1 MRNLPLSLAVA
12 LMLLAC
18 EGEPGATALGD
29 FGSEDFWA
37 SPFPGEH
44 RRLPDGRIDV
54 ADFPVRA
61 RSSITVVLR
70 DAAAQQTGFGT
81 TTPVFFPLTAA
92 IDPSSLPAAT
102 DAPSIGAPVFLMD
115 VDPDSPDRGR
125 LAPVIGR
132 FLLDAGPYGTPNML
146 AILPVQGR
154 PLRPDTMYAAVVT
167 SALQLADGGTLEPAS
182 YVTAIARGEIPTGLS
197 GDALAAFR
205 DAHASLLELGVP
217 GDGIIAFSAFRTG
230 DPTAVFDRA
239 LSGARE
245 NGEGITLSDFDAPEI
260 YDAYCAYHAVAT
272 VPVYQEGEP
281 PYATEGGRW
290 ILDSAGAPVLQHE
303 ETANVWV
310 TVPRRAMP
318 TDGFPAAVLVR
329 TGSGADRPL
338 MERGPRDASGTSPR
352 GTGLGLQFAEAGF
365 IGVSI
370 EGPHGGSRN
379 VSGGDEQFIVFNIQN
394 VFALRDNLRQSAL
407 ELALLVD
414 TLPEIDLDPSLCPD
428 VSTVDDAPVRIDGRS
443 LALVGH
449 SMGASIAPLT
459 AAFEPRYRAMIV
471 SGAGASWSENILY
484 KLSPIPTRGLAN
496 TLVGYASETAMIND
510 ADPMLSL
517 LQWAGEEADAQV
529 YAPLMIASPRIG
541 SPRHVLMFQGI
552 EDTYIPPPI
561 ANALTLALEIDVGG
575 TLRDREWT
583 SREGWLPIES
593 LLPLTGRSVI
603 SLPATANLDGGTTAV
618 VVQFEEDGIQDGHEV
633 MWQRSDARE
642 LVRCFL
648 IGLAGGTP
656 TVVDPA
662 SPCD

>member
-1 MRNLPLSLAVA
+1 MRYSLWIAVA
-12 LMLLAC
+12 LSLSAC
-18 EGEPGATALGD
+18 EPGLPPATAVGD
-29 FGSEDFWA
+29 FGSEEFWA
-37 SPFPGEH
+37 TPFPGEH
-44 RRLPDGRIDV
+44 HRLPDGRIDM

-61 RSSITVVLR
+61 RSAITVILR
-70 DAAAQQTGFGT
+70 DASAEQTGFGT
-81 TTPVFFPLTAA
+81 TTPVFFPMTAA
-92 IDPSSLPAAT
+92 IDPSSLPGPT
-102 DAPSIGAPVFLMD
+102 DASSIAAPVFLMD
-115 VDPDSPDRGR
+115 VDPDSPDRGT

-132 FLLDAGPYGTPNML
+132 FLTDAGPYGAPNLL

-167 SALQLADGGTLEPAS
+167 SALHQADGSPLETAT

-205 DAHASLLELGVP
+205 EVHASLLELGLEA
-217 GDGIIAFSAFRTG
+217 DDLIAFTAFRTG
-230 DPTAVFDRA
+230 DPTHAFDLA
-239 LSGARE
+239 LTGARA
-245 NGEGITLSDFDAPEI
+245 NGEHITLGDFDAPEI

-272 VPVYQEGEP
+272 VPVFQEGEP

-290 ILDSAGAPVLQHE
+290 ILDASGAPILQHE

-338 MERGPRDASGTSPR
+338 MDRGPRDADGVSPR
-352 GTGLGLQFAEAGF
+352 GTGLGLQFAQAGF
-365 IGVSI
+365 VGVSI

-379 VSGGDEQFIVFNIQN
+379 ISGGDEQFIVFNIQN

-414 TLPEIDLDPSLCPD
+414 TLGDIDLDATLCPD
-428 VSTVDDAPVRIDGRS
+428 VSTVDMAPVRIDSRS

-496 TLVGYASETAMIND
+496 TLVGYASETAVIND
-510 ADPMLSL
+510 ADPMLAL

-529 YAPLMIASPRIG
+529 YAPLMIATPAIG
-541 SPRHVLMFQGI
+541 APRHVLMFQGL

-561 ANALTLALEIDVGG
+561 ANALTLSLEIDVGG
-575 TLRDREWT
+575 TIRDREW
-583 SREGWLPIES
+583 SAREGWLPIES

-603 SLPATANLDGGTTAV
+603 PLPATANLDGTTAV
-618 VVQFEEDGIQDGHEV
+618 VVQLEEDGIQDGHEV

-642 LVRCFL
+642 MVRCFL